1 MVHPIFTALSD
12 KTLYYLPSRLQNLTV
27 HEALITSPFPRSI
40 YAHIVFRQ
48 WTPRE
53 LCLFS
58 TVLRVTYSRNRI
70 YDV

>member
-27 HEALITSPFPRSI
+27 HEALITSPFPRTI

-53 LCLFS
+53 LC
-58 TVLRVTYSRNRI
+58 
-70 YDV
+70 